1 MYDLKVKS
9 KFIHF
14 RAQGMTIN
22 KISKAMGVN
31 RTTLIQWNKE
41 LYTDIKIAE
50 RDEFDKIF
58 QLFMVEKSTRVTILA
73 EALGNCYQKL
83 DAEDSREDRFSLLKE
98 IEKLTKLIHLETE
111 DKKYSSLV
119 QKSAATVNKEFPIL
133 VNDPDKYR
141 KYDPMYE
148 DEREYTPD
156 WDEAYME
163 GYTEE
168 EKKEVLKQKAEE
180 EADLEESHR
189 QIQLE
194 LEEEMKQDADE
205 NCIVTPLAD
214 EKRSKRII
222 NNQPDLQ
229 PLKNKKESRSFKKS
243 KSKKAEVI
251 KS

>member
-14 RAQGMTIN
+14 RAQGMTIH

-41 LYTDIKIAE
+41 LYTDIRIAE

-58 QLFMVEKSTRVTILA
+58 QVFFVERAARVTILA
-73 EALGNCYQKL
+73 EALGKCYEQL
-83 DAEDSREDRFSLLKE
+83 EAEDSRDDRFKLLKE
-98 IEKLTKLIHLETE
+98 IEKLTKLIHMETD

-119 QKSAATVNKEFPIL
+119 QKSSATVNKEFPII

-141 KYDPMYE
+141 KYDPTYE

-156 WDEAYME
+156 WDDAYME
-163 GYTEE
+163 GFTEK
-168 EKKEVLKQKAEE
+168 EKKEVLKQKAEQ

-189 QIQLE
+189 QIQQE
-194 LEEEMKQDADE
+194 FEEEMKQDADE
-205 NCIVTPLAD
+205 NCVVTPLAD

-222 NNQPDLQ
+222 NKQPDM
-229 PLKNKKESRSFKKS
+229 EISRSFKKS
-243 KSKKAEVI
+243 KSKKGEVI

>member
-14 RAQGMTIN
+14 RAQGMTIH

-58 QLFMVEKSTRVTILA
+58 ITFFVEKSARVTILA
-73 EALGNCYQKL
+73 EALGKCYEQL
-83 DAEDSREDRFSLLKE
+83 EAEDSRDDRFKLLKE
-98 IEKLTKLIHLETE
+98 IEKLTKLIHMETD
-111 DKKYSSLV
+111 DKKFSSLV
-119 QKSAATVNKEFPIL
+119 QKSAATVNKEFPII

-141 KYDPMYE
+141 KYDPTYE

-163 GYTEE
+163 GFTEK
-168 EKKEVLKQKAEE
+168 EKKEVLKQKAEQ

-189 QIQLE
+189 QIQQE
-194 LEEEMKQDADE
+194 FEEEMKQDADE
-205 NCIVTPLAD
+205 NCVVTPLAD

-222 NNQPDLQ
+222 NKKPDLQ
-229 PLKNKKESRSFKKS
+229 PLKNKKELPSFKKPR
-243 KSKKAEVI
+243 KKTE
-251 KS
+251 KNNS